1 MACINSIINVLE
13 DSVLYRNQLA
23 GNIQGLVA
31 PPNKSRQLKIDTM
44 ISQPEGFKS
53 QELLCWEDA
62 LSSPKTS
69 TNICV
74 AVFHMWSTFLWI
86 NSFAHLSSFMKKFL
100 LLYTFEGK

>member
-13 DSVLYRNQLA
+13 DSVLYRNQLT

-62 LSSPKTS
+62 LSSPKTFKLQKS
-69 TNICV
+69 ISNQLIYLT
-74 AVFHMWSTFLWI
+74 T
-86 NSFAHLSSFMKKFL
+86 K
-100 LLYTFEGK
+100 